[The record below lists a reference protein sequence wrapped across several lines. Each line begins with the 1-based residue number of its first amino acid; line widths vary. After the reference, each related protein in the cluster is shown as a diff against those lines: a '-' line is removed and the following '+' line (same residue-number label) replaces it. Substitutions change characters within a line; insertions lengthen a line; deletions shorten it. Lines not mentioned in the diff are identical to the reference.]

1 LQSMKSGLHAKN
13 LPPPLLLALLGWS
26 SGGCSGAVSVEAGGR
41 RIPAYVDPTVD
52 ALESGN
58 VAETV
63 QGLAK
68 KVSSAAS
75 RAQASAARAGS
86 GLLRVQHVSLQS
98 NHKRL
103 EIRDAVG
110 EVTSAGEMAA
120 LDAKIATAS
129 LKDSKLLS
137 SEAVSNAKALA
148 EKAVQDLFTKKYTEL
163 DNWRHAALTDG
174 NVEAAREANVLA
186 APYKEAVNRIRKRTN
201 EYTSEAAGM
210 RLQANRLMGRAAK
223 VHQRG
228 EKEADSGDSLNAEAD
243 FEKARA
249 LRERASKMEVD
260 AKEMDK
266 TAKEVLDQAPVYM
279 EAAGQA
285 AKYAQN
291 QQNPYGLPPLPVD
304 PMFAYTPPPLAL

>member
-1 LQSMKSGLHAKN
+1 MKSGLQPKH
-13 LPPPLLLALLGWS
+13 LPPPVLLAVLGLS
-26 SGGCSGAVSVEAGGR
+26 SGGCLGAVSAEVGGR
-41 RIPAYVDPTVD
+41 RIPAYVDPAVD
-52 ALESGN
+52 ALESGS

-68 KVSSAAS
+68 KVSSAVS
-75 RAQASAARAGS
+75 RAQASAARAAS
-86 GLLRVQHVSLQS
+86 GLIRVQHVSLQS

-129 LKDSKLLS
+129 LKDTKLLS
-137 SEAVSNAKALA
+137 SGAVSEAKVLA
-148 EKAVQDLFTKKYTEL
+148 EKAVQDLFTKKYSEL
-163 DNWRHAALTDG
+163 DSWRHAALTDG
-174 NVEAAREANVLA
+174 NVEAAREAKVLA
-186 APYKEAVNRIRKRTN
+186 APYNDAVNRIQKRTN
-201 EYTSEAAGM
+201 EYKSEAAGL

-228 EKEADSGDSLNAEAD
+228 DKEADTGDSLNAEAD
-243 FEKARA
+243 FEKAHE
-249 LRERASKMEVD
+249 LRERASQMEVN
-260 AKEMDK
+260 AKEMDE
-266 TAKEVLDQAPVYM
+266 TAKEVLGQAPAYM

-304 PMFAYTPPPLAL
+304 PMFAYTPPPQAL